1 MEDGSTLRRG
11 KPSTHTIFG
20 AGQTVN
26 AANYQIIHAL
36 EEVQKLGDKE
46 SVLIFTGE
54 LPAIL
59 VLVES
64 RLTCSCRGIEEPLY
78 RSELGSTLDQ

>member
-46 SVLIFTGE
+46 SVLIFTGR
-54 LPAIL
+54 LLAIL
-59 VLVES
+59 VVGE
-64 RLTCSCRGIEEPLY
+64 
-78 RSELGSTLDQ
+78 

>member
-11 KPSTHTIFG
+11 KSSTHTIFG

-26 AANYQIIHAL
+26 AANYQIIRAL
-36 EEVQKLGDKE
+36 EELQKLGDNE

-54 LPAIL
+54 LPTIL
-59 VLVES
+59 VV
-64 RLTCSCRGIEEPLY
+64 PF
-78 RSELGSTLDQ
+78 